1 MCNKYSRFAS
11 SNVGCDSHNHNYSKA
26 RGSCLIQIAGEMA
39 SPRIGKGRERWKS

>member
-11 SNVGCDSHNHNYSKA
+11 SNVGCASPNYSKV

-39 SPRIGKGRERWKS
+39 SPRIGQGRERWKS